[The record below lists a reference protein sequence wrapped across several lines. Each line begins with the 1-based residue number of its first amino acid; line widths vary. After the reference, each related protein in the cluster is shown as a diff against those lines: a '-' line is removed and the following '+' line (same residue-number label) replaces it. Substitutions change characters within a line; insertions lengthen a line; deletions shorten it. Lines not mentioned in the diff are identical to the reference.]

1 MMKFIAS
8 IFVNRWKLF
17 ILAAEAF
24 IHFIICVSVYIISV
38 SMATE
43 EMGLADDDERVYLD
57 SGCSEAFKLEIP
69 DKTAS
74 RTQA

>member
-1 MMKFIAS
+1 
-8 IFVNRWKLF
+8 
-17 ILAAEAF
+17 
-24 IHFIICVSVYIISV
+24 
-38 SMATE
+38 MATE